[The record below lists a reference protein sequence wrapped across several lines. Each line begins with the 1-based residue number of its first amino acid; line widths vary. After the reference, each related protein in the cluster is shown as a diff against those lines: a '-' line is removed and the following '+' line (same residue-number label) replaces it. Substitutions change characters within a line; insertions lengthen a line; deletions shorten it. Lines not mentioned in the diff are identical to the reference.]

1 VQNRFVAVAGAAFM
15 VVAGIAGCSSQQA
28 TPQPPG
34 SLPPLTAHVSING
47 KDAGTTHTVNCSQV
61 DRYMT
66 IDTGTKDGGATAVV
80 ESVDSGSKISAQSVQ
95 IRNLGGFTGSYW
107 TGVVGDANAGIAG
120 TTYTIT
126 GTADGFNSD
135 APDKR
140 VTGTFQI
147 KAAC

>member
-1 VQNRFVAVAGAAFM
+1 VQNRFAAVAGAAFM
-15 VVAGIAGCSSQQA
+15 LVAGIAGCSSQQT

-34 SLPPLTAHVSING
+34 SLPPLTAHVTING
-47 KDAGTTHTVNCSQV
+47 KDAGTTHTLNCSQV

-66 IDTGTKDGGATAVV
+66 IATGNKDGGATAVV
-80 ESVDSGSKISAQSVQ
+80 QSIDSGSKISAQSVQ
-95 IRNLGGFTGSYW
+95 IRNLGGFTGSFW
-107 TGVVGDANAGIAG
+107 TGLVGDANATITG